1 MNPKTQGKIERWHR
15 SMKNVVKLE
24 NYYLPGDL
32 TNRLEEFVNGIMN
45 HCKT

>member
-1 MNPKTQGKIERWHR
+1 MNPQTHGKIERWH
-15 SMKNVVKLE
+15 SAMNTVVKLE
-24 NYYLPGDL
+24 NYYSPGDL